1 MGLNIKHKVIKLLE
15 KKREKF
21 QDLGQGK
28 EFTVL
33 IPMALFIKN
42 LINFISS
49 TLQTFS
55 LQKTQVKQWGDT
67 GKNICKAHI

>member
-1 MGLNIKHKVIKLLE
+1 MYTKVNLKWVMGLNIKRKVIKLLE

-55 LQKTQVKQWGDT
+55 LQKTQVKQ
-67 GKNICKAHI
+67 